1 MILNPGGQ
9 AEDKETGQK
18 GGREYSFKKLCFI
31 VCCFDFVIF
40 IRFYLFI
47 FREGEGGR
55 KKGKYERVVVSG
67 APPPGGLACNPAT
80 CPDWKWNL

>member
-31 VCCFDFVIF
+31 LCCFDFVIF
-40 IRFYLFI
+40 KRFYLFI
-47 FREGEGGR
+47 FRERGREGKRGEEHR
-55 KKGKYERVVVSG
+55 CESCLLYTSDAADDWLVV
-67 APPPGGLACNPAT
+67 
-80 CPDWKWNL
+80 